1 MVQKT
6 VMDAESINE
15 AARRIAAEIIDRNS
29 VLDKLG
35 IIGLRSRGIHFA
47 KRIADEIERATE
59 FRPSLGIVDITL
71 YRDDLRRQTQWP
83 SVMKTDIPFSVENQD
98 IILVDDVVY
107 TGRTTRAAIEA
118 IMDYGRPGSVQLAAL
133 VDRGHRELP
142 IQPDY
147 VGISLETSEHEK
159 VEVRLSEMDGKDE
172 VVVVGG

>member
-1 MVQKT
+1 MAQKT
-6 VMDAESINE
+6 VMDAESITE

-29 VLDKLG
+29 DLDKLK
-35 IIGLRSRGIHFA
+35 IIGLRSRGIHLA

-83 SVMKTDIPFSVENQD
+83 SVMKTDIPFSVEDQD

-107 TGRTTRAAIEA
+107 TARTARAAIEA
-118 IMDYGRPGSVQLAAL
+118 IMDYGRPSSIQLAAL

-159 VEVRLSEMDGKDE
+159 VEVHLSEMDGKDE
-172 VVVVGG
+172 VVVVGV